1 MLRLLF
7 LIGVCPK
14 ESWPMF
20 KNALQGTGLLNR
32 TTGNIGRVERRKL
45 AWPSSMTSMETV
57 GHNFPF
63 FQPPTGGLNP
73 RFEAKNISSL
83 GYANGKLTINWK
95 MNEML
100 PGIKWHDVA
109 CHHEKP
115 IICEDEPGHLRSS
128 YKLINIIVDTLFSCP
143 DETWSDKDIF
153 QQLLFSG
160 LCWVANDLSILVSCL
175 SIFEKDIIIYLQF
188 CWSEIFLSDCFR
200 HPCFTWSESD
210 SNV

>member
-14 ESWPMF
+14 ESWPIF

-83 GYANGKLTINWK
+83 GCANGKLTINWK

-128 YKLINIIVDTLFSCP
+128 LTLFLAVQMRHDLIKTS
-143 DETWSDKDIF
+143 SNNYYF
-153 QQLLFSG
+153 QVCVGWQMISPSLWAV
-160 LCWVANDLSILVSCL
+160 WV
-175 SIFEKDIIIYLQF
+175 
-188 CWSEIFLSDCFR
+188 FLR
-200 HPCFTWSESD
+200 KT
-210 SNV
+210 